1 MKKEVSAAWSD
12 RLSKYCYEL
21 KIFALVKWSEN
32 FLIFFD
38 FLICNKKLS
47 KKKSEYNKKQLNK

>member
-47 KKKSEYNKKQLNK
+47 KKNQNTTKNN